1 MSGSPSFRVR
11 VLDETTST
19 NDVVKQ
25 ALAAGEPEGLVV
37 RARRQTAGYGR
48 QGRSWTSLD
57 GGLYLSM
64 LLRPQVDAPAL
75 PTLSLVVGLGV
86 RRALVRFADSSEAD
100 GIRVKWP
107 NDVVSE
113 GGKLCGISLEALSGG
128 VCVGVGVNV
137 IPPDDRP
144 DVGGKNRPVYIAQLG
159 SCLSESSPSEA
170 LDLVFAA
177 ILTEI
182 ESLYRVWRHDGFE
195 PMLDEYNRH
204 ASLTGRQV
212 SLVDRD
218 GSEHISG
225 VVRKTD
231 ASGRLI
237 VHADDGIDV
246 PVSSG
251 EAHII

>member
-48 QGRSWTSLD
+48 QGRSWTSPD
-57 GGLYLSM
+57 GGLYLSL
-64 LLRPQVDAPAL
+64 LLRPQVDAAVL
-75 PTLSLVVGLGV
+75 PTLSLAVGLGV
-86 RRALVRFADSSEAD
+86 RRALVWFADPSEVD

-107 NDVVSE
+107 NDVVSDA
-113 GGKLCGISLEALSGG
+113 GKLCGISLEALNGG
-128 VCVGVGVNV
+128 VCVGIGVNV
-137 IPPDDRP
+137 LPPDHLP
-144 DVGGKNRPVYIAQLG
+144 DVGGKNHPAYIAQLG
-159 SCLSESSPSEA
+159 SCLSESSLSKA

-177 ILTEI
+177 ILAEI
-182 ESLYRVWRHDGFE
+182 EPLYRAWRQDGFE
-195 PMLDEYNRH
+195 TMLDEYNRH

-212 SLVDRD
+212 SLVDRT
-218 GSEHISG
+218 GAEHISG
-225 VVRKTD
+225 IVRKTD
-231 ASGRLI
+231 AFGRLI
-237 VHADDGIDV
+237 VRAGDGIDV

-251 EAHII
+251 EVHII